1 MKILKSLFIVIL
13 FCFALWSCK
22 KEEKTETSNSDSTS
36 SAPADTIHKSTDSS
50 AIFIE
55 KIPANVESQ
64 YAKKFEEV
72 SSKHPNLLNKFTL
85 DYPSFKKLIENHKH
99 YKNAKFYFIQDSAN
113 SKMNLG
119 LAFSNNDN
127 YKNISSDD
135 KFVLINNKF
144 QGDEKLQVKIK
155 FYQSSLAT
163 QTGFNNK
170 LATQC
175 ILYTISNIENYF
187 VEVEKNEISRLNLA
201 MIYFCPAKDDN
212 GSDYNRYANKY
223 DRISFAVHAVY
234 SDGSVDLG
242 YDAGDLKP

>member
-1 MKILKSLFIVIL
+1 MKILKHLFIAIL

-22 KEEKTETSNSDSTS
+22 KQEKTETSNSDSTS
-36 SAPADTIHKSTDSS
+36 TEPADTIPKSTDSS
-50 AIFIE
+50 AVFIE

-72 SSKHPNLLNKFTL
+72 SSNHPNLLNKFTL
-85 DYPSFKKLIENHKH
+85 DYPAFKELIENHNG
-99 YKNAKFYFIQDSAN
+99 YTCAKFYFIQNSNN
-113 SKMNLG
+113 SKINLG

-127 YKNISSDD
+127 YKDISLDD
-135 KFVLINNKF
+135 KFVLIDNKF
-144 QGDEKLQVKIK
+144 LGDEKLQEKIK

-170 LATQC
+170 PATEC
-175 ILYTISNIENYF
+175 ILYTIANIEDYF
-187 VEVEKNEISRLNLA
+187 VKVEKNEISRLDLA
-201 MIYFCPAKDDN
+201 MIYFCPANNED
-212 GSDYNRYANKY
+212 GSEYDRYNDKH

-234 SDGSVDLG
+234 NDGSVDLG